1 MKSNSNN
8 NANNNPNCL
17 YSFFERISPEAT
29 TGCGYTTWLL
39 INMVCLIFSIYLGI
53 YNLWINK
60 KKGNAEAEEEEEVIV
75 TIEYL
80 IWSLSTTVIWI
91 VEVALRAIYPPHQ
104 HQQNQQ
110 IEDDD
115 NTDDDA
121 VLVYKQ
127 QHDDDDDD
135 DDDLK
140 KPNQQQSQEGGGGEI
155 EVPSQSEQ
163 QHQQHTQRISILMIE
178 LILALF
184 FLIESIVD
192 CIHWKKSLKESDF
205 VSQEIDIW
213 MNTIAYTYMT
223 YETYKLSTATTVMVA
238 TPSATKQK
246 QHQPSSSSSS
256 SSSRE
261 WDNATPILWT

>member
-1 MKSNSNN
+1 MKSNRNN
-8 NANNNPNCL
+8 NANSNPNCL
-17 YSFFERISPEAT
+17 YSFFEWISPEVM
-29 TGCGYTTWLL
+29 TGCGYATWLL
-39 INMVCLIFSIYLGI
+39 INTFFLIFSIYLGI

-91 VEVALRAIYPPHQ
+91 IEVALHAIYPPHQ
-104 HQQNQQ
+104 HQNQQ
-110 IEDDD
+110 MEDND
-115 NTDDDA
+115 NTNDDA
-121 VLVYKQ
+121 VLVYNQ
-127 QHDDDDDD
+127 QHDDDDDDD

-140 KPNQQQSQEGGGGEI
+140 KPNQQQSQEGGGGGEI
-155 EVPSQSEQ
+155 EEPSQSEQ
-163 QHQQHTQRISILMIE
+163 QQHTQRISVLMIE

-192 CIHWKKSLKESDF
+192 CIHWKKSLKESNF

-223 YETYKLSTATTVMVA
+223 YKTYKLSTATTVMVA
-238 TPSATKQK
+238 TLNVTKQ
-246 QHQPSSSSSS
+246 QQQQPSSSS

-261 WDNATPILWT
+261 WDNTTPILWT